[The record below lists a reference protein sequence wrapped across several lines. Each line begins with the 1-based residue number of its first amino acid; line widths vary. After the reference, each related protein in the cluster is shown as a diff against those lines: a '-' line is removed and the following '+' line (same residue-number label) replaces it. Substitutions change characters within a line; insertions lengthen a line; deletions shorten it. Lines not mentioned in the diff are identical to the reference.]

1 MELKE
6 YIVTLKNQEDLEE
19 FYKDMENMVEH
30 DHVPNRECECAN
42 RRITSRNTHYMLCE
56 EEAVSLREDPRVL
69 AVEVIPEE
77 RGVKP
82 ILHYT
87 QYSANW
93 DKSSTV
99 VNTHRN
105 WGLLR
110 STRSTNIANWGSDVT
125 PNQAGTAD
133 IAGSGKNVDVVI
145 VDELV
150 LPDHPEFAV
159 NADGTGGSRVKQI
172 NWYHYKPSAFTAS
185 NISVN
190 LLGAASLTQSVTPTT
205 GSNADGFWTLTIPW
219 NVVYFGGPTNK
230 IHVGTNSYITFG
242 EGAGSS
248 VYSGLGVSNPN
259 FPKIMMS
266 AADRG
271 CQRIYYGTEGSS
283 PTRTYRV
290 RWEGSNG
297 DSGTLG
303 APDMVWEAVFY
314 EATPGRIDIHR
325 GATSS
330 GGISGFY
337 TATSLLAALTS
348 TVNTAQKIE
357 FDSTK
362 TFVYNSTYAGDH
374 GTHVAGTV
382 AGNTQGWAKD
392 ANIYSISPFDP
403 DPAAQGIATT
413 EIFDIIREFHKN
425 KPVNPATGIR
435 NPTICNNSWG
445 YNGGAS
451 YSNVQSV
458 SWRGTIYNSPPS
470 VSGVS
475 NIASETAELPGTTT
489 WVPSKDSGFR
499 ITTSPGSGS
508 VTSITN
514 TLLGAASLTA
524 STTPTFNHPTYTAG
538 DDGFWDL
545 SLPFSISFNGT
556 NYNNI
561 YVNTNSYVLF
571 GSRPSVNNF
580 DQTIQYGYSAANPAY
595 PKIQISAGDRSCQRI
610 YYGTEG
616 SAPNRTYRVRWE
628 GHSSYTGG
636 VLGSP
641 TFVWEMIFYENNT
654 AQIDIQVGANP
665 FDKNYGGWGQ
675 SDFLSYGV
683 IPSGY
688 SFSLT
693 NNTYVPSSV
702 TWPASVTAITTDIID
717 SINDGVVQVAAAGN
731 SSYKHTK
738 LGNID
743 YNNNITYNYNG
754 SFYTEYYHR
763 GGSPDSDGTMICVG
777 AISPLASELKADFS
791 DCGERVDVYAP
802 GEHIISSVAKSGPQ
816 YYNAL
821 VTTPADS
828 RNSSYYVDKYGG
840 TSMAS
845 PQVCGALAC
854 LMETNQTLN
863 QATALSWISQN
874 SSTMPNSTDPES
886 YSNLRHLQGSP
897 ARYLFLRQAVNFD
910 ITASS
915 AVNFNNKL
923 SYHTPTTIS
932 DVSLT
937 FSSVDNIYSQVVP
950 INFTLNDGVLSIP
963 GSGQNLQ
970 RQVPGYLL
978 GRRPSGKQLYPRG
991 IFNR

>member
-6 YIVTLKNQEDLEE
+6 YIVTLKTQEDLEE

-30 DHVPNRECECAN
+30 DHVPSRECECAH

-110 STRSTNIANWGSDVT
+110 SSRSTNIANWGSDAT

-159 NADGTGGSRVKQI
+159 NEDGTGGSRVNQI

-185 NISVN
+185 NISVS
-190 LLGAASLTQSVTPTT
+190 LLGAASLTQSITPTT

-230 IHVGTNSYITFG
+230 IHIGTNSYITFG
-242 EGAGSS
+242 ENAGSS
-248 VYSGLGVSNPN
+248 VYSVTEKNPN

-297 DSGTLG
+297 DTGTLG
-303 APDMVWEAVFY
+303 SPDMVWEAVFY

-337 TATSLLAALTS
+337 TATSSLAALTS
-348 TVNTAQKIE
+348 TLNTAQKIE

-362 TFVYNSTYAGDH
+362 TYVYNSTYAGDH

-392 ANIYSISPFDP
+392 ANIYSISPFSYS
-403 DPAAQGIATT
+403 ASSQGILTA
-413 EIFDIIREFHKN
+413 EVFDVIREFHKN
-425 KPVNPATGIR
+425 KPINPITGIR

-445 YNGGAS
+445 YNATVD
-451 YSNVQSV
+451 YSNIKSV
-458 SWRGTIYNSPPS
+458 SWRGAIYNSPGG
-470 VSGVS
+470 VGGVS
-475 NIASETAELPGTTT
+475 NIASASAELPGTTS
-489 WVPSKDSGFR
+489 WVPSKNSGFR
-499 ITTSPGSGS
+499 ISTTSISGT

-514 TLLGAASLTA
+514 SLLGTASLTE
-524 STTPTFNHPTYTAG
+524 STTPDISNPFFGGN

-545 SLPFSISFNGT
+545 TLPFQVNFAGSLHS
-556 NYNNI
+556 NI
-561 YVNTNSYVLF
+561 YINSNSYVLF
-571 GSRPSVNNF
+571 GARPSSNTF
-580 DQTIQYGYSAANPAY
+580 DQSIQWSYSAANPAY
-595 PKIQISAGDRSCQRI
+595 PKIQISSGDRSCQRI

-616 SAPNRTYRVRWE
+616 SSPNSTYRVRWE
-628 GHSSYTGG
+628 GHSTYSGG

-641 TFVWEMIFYENNT
+641 TFLWEMVFYENNP
-654 AQIDIQVGANP
+654 AQIDVQVGANP
-665 FDKNYGGWGQ
+665 FDKDFGGWGQ
-675 SDFLSYGV
+675 SEFLSYGV
-683 IPSGY
+683 IPKGY
-688 SFSLT
+688 SNSLT
-693 NNTYVPSSV
+693 DNTIIPSSV
-702 TWPASVTAITTDIID
+702 TWPVTVTAITTDIMD
-717 SINDGVVQVAAAGN
+717 SISDGIVQVGAAGN

-743 YNNNITYNYNG
+743 YNNNITYSYNNT
-754 SFYTEYYHR
+754 FYTDYYHR
-763 GGSPDSDGTMICVG
+763 GGSPDSDGTIISVG

-802 GEHIISSVAKSGPQ
+802 GEHIISSVAMSGPQ

-863 QATALSWISQN
+863 QDTALSWISQN

-886 YSNLRHLQGSP
+886 YSNVRHLQGSP
-897 ARYLFLRQAVNFD
+897 ARYLFLRQLVNFEV
-910 ITASS
+910 TTTG

-923 SYHTPTTIS
+923 SYHIPTTIS

-937 FSSVDNIYSQVVP
+937 FSSVDNVYSQVVP
-950 INFTLNDGVLSIP
+950 VNFTLNDAVLTIP

-970 RQVPGYLL
+970 SQVPGYLL